1 MSYQEIFY
9 PESRFG
15 GFTDVDGTVAFY
27 TRVNAIL
34 KPSFTLLDVGCGR
47 GAYADDPF
55 ALRRNLRIFKGKV
68 EKVVGL
74 DVDEAAR
81 DNEFLDEF
89 HLLTGDVWP
98 IEDDGIDL
106 IVCDNVLEHV
116 ETPDAF
122 FSQCRRVLRNG
133 GYLCIRTPNVWG
145 YPAIF
150 SRLIPNRYH
159 ARVTRVVQ
167 KDRKEEDVF
176 PTVYR
181 CNSLRRI
188 RAKLRQFGF
197 DGVAYGFESE
207 PCYLSF
213 SVVAYWLGVL
223 HQRFAPRCFGSAIFA
238 FAQLRKP

>member
-167 KDRKEEDVF
+167 KDR
-176 PTVYR
+176 
-181 CNSLRRI
+181 
-188 RAKLRQFGF
+188 
-197 DGVAYGFESE
+197 
-207 PCYLSF
+207 
-213 SVVAYWLGVL
+213 
-223 HQRFAPRCFGSAIFA
+223 
-238 FAQLRKP
+238 